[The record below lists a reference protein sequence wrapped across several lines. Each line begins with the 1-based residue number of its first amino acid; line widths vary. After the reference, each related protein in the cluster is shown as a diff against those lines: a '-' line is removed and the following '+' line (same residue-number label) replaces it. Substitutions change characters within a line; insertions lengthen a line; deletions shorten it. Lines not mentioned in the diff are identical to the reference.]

1 MMPYLIAML
10 FQVYIYF
17 LYNFYNYNNNYLLN
31 LFLDLE
37 ASTWIDTVPRK
48 SSSPDDDTVLKT
60 VPVSQPLLIT
70 ILSDIYSVSLLNKYY
85 CRKIYEFRFV

>member
-1 MMPYLIAML
+1 MPYLIAML

-37 ASTWIDTVPRK
+37 ASSWIDTVPEK
-48 SSSPDDDTVLKT
+48 SSSPDDDTVLKWDDYSPALLKI
-60 VPVSQPLLIT
+60 PVSKPLLIT
-70 ILSDIYSVSLLNKYY
+70 IPSDIYSVSLM
-85 CRKIYEFRFV
+85 